1 MQYILLSLIII
12 RLVVNKVTI
21 KLLNLI
27 MVIKLRH
34 VNEEDFMLKVFKF
47 LPHLIVNL
55 KLTLNYEK
63 HLMGVA

>member
-1 MQYILLSLIII
+1 
-12 RLVVNKVTI
+12 
-21 KLLNLI
+21 

>member
-27 MVIKLRH
+27 KLRH

-47 LPHLIVNL
+47 LPHLIINL